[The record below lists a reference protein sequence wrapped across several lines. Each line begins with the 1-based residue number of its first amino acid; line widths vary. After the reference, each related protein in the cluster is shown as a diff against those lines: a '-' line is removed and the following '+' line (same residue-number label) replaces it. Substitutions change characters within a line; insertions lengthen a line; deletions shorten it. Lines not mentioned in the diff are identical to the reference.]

1 MMKERITLRGAA
13 VLLLGLMV
21 MSSTR
26 PDARAA
32 GPQPP
37 EISFAIHRSTEE
49 NVEGPNIERTYFMAG
64 NQRIAFGQ
72 PKGCRLTND
81 DRGLLI
87 LLTDANLDG
96 EIHVRRSP
104 FTLEADLV
112 ADVLKFRDAAA
123 IDVPRDANNV
133 EVLPPVINP
142 YPYNGWKSLG
152 FTWTYSAYGRSLVR
166 TVSYINLEIGAQ
178 IVVTTLAVK
187 SDAEKVNKIAK
198 QFMSSWWV
206 METR

>member
-1 MMKERITLRGAA
+1 MMKERISLRGAA
-13 VLLLGLMV
+13 VLFLAMML
-21 MSSTR
+21 MSSAH
-26 PDARAA
+26 PHASAA
-32 GPQPP
+32 DSQPP
-37 EISFAIHRSTEE
+37 QISFAIHKSTEE
-49 NVEGPNIERTYFMAG
+49 NVEGPNVERTYFMAG
-64 NQRIAFGQ
+64 NQRIAFGE

-104 FTLEADLV
+104 FTPATDLV
-112 ADVLKFRDAAA
+112 ADVLKLRDAAA
-123 IDVPRDANNV
+123 TEIPTSSDNL
-133 EVLPPVINP
+133 ETLPPVINP
-142 YPYNGWKSLG
+142 FPYNGWKSVG
-152 FTWTYSAYGRSLVR
+152 FTWTYSAYGRSMVR
-166 TVSYINLEIGAQ
+166 TASYINLEIGAQ

-206 METR
+206 MRRR